1 MGGEFQAKRI
11 NTSSK
16 ADCIIIVVMNEII
29 YQSPPQQ
36 HGGNNKVQHPRG
48 RIRRRRRPLRTR
60 NIGSLSF
67 LILVF
72 STNYSSY
79 STEAFNA
86 NIVLSS
92 TPRLQQNHILYATS
106 NKNNERRRGGG
117 NSSSGKKK
125 QRHQQHSS
133 LSSSKLGKLII
144 IIIVVPRWL
153 FFFNGLVLEY

>member
-1 MGGEFQAKRI
+1 
-11 NTSSK
+11 
-16 ADCIIIVVMNEII
+16 MNEII

-86 NIVLSS
+86 NVGVLSS